1 MENQPRADRRTY
13 QASSLRIEH
22 ARKARA
28 RKRRIFFFI
37 EILIIFLA
45 AGIAFFM
52 ITEEKER
59 SSETVQTQTA
69 VSGKG
74 TVVNSEKLEKALL
87 DAESIKTE
95 AYTAE
100 SAALLEEKIKEADDC
115 LGKKEVTSEELET
128 AYMNLMEAI
137 QKLR

>member
-13 QASSLRIEH
+13 QASSLRIEQ

-59 SSETVQTQTA
+59 SLETVQTQTA